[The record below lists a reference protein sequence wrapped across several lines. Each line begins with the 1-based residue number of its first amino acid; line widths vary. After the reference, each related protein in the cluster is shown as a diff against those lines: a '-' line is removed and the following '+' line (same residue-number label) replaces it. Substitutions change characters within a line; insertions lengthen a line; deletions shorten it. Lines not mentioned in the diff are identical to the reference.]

1 MKNLLKVLGLL
12 SGAALLWGCGS
23 DAAQVEEELASMTL
37 RDKVGMMFFVRPEA
51 LDTDV
56 YYDSPQDLA
65 NISLQEVNDRMRE
78 TARNYPMGG
87 VILFGH
93 NIKDEAQLNRFITD
107 LQQLSG
113 RPLLGIDEEGGR
125 LAIFKAAGEEKLLKA
140 RQKIGEIRPGVDE
153 EGGRVARI
161 GRNPNFNV
169 PKFPS
174 AASLAAAGRTS
185 DVENA
190 ANTIGKYLKSYGFD
204 VDFAPVADVNT
215 NPQNIVIGDR
225 AFADNPREA
234 APMVKAY
241 LKGLQKAGVVGCLK
255 HFPGHG
261 DTQADTHF
269 GYAMSRKKWD
279 EIRDCEMI
287 PFKAGIQAGAHMIMT
302 AHISLPNVTGSN
314 IPSTLSPLILQDK
327 LRNEMNFNGVIITD
341 AMEMGAIIRQYSV
354 EDASIMAIK
363 AGVDMLLCVREYPLV
378 FNAVLNAVQ
387 RGEISES
394 RIDESV
400 RRILHLRHAAGLT
413 R

>member
-1 MKNLLKVLGLL
+1 ML

-23 DAAQVEEELASMTL
+23 DAAQVEAELASMTL

-113 RPLLGIDEEGGR
+113 RPLLGI
-125 LAIFKAAGEEKLLKA
+125 
-140 RQKIGEIRPGVDE
+140 DE

>member
-12 SGAALLWGCGS
+12 SGAALLGGCGS

-113 RPLLGIDEEGGR
+113 RPLLGI
-125 LAIFKAAGEEKLLKA
+125 
-140 RQKIGEIRPGVDE
+140 DE